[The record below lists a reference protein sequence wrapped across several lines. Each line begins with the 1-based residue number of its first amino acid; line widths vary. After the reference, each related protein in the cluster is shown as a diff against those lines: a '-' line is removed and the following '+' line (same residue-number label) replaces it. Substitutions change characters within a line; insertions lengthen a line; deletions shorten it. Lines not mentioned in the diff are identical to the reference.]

1 MTFLE
6 LVKMLAYEVGGA
18 ATAPTSVVGQTGQ
31 ARDLVRWVNSAW
43 TDIQGMHDNWG
54 FMREDFSFD
63 TVADTGDYTPS
74 GVAGVGAALTNHR
87 HWHTDTLRCYLT
99 ATGVADEMWLVE
111 WDYQALRNTYRFG
124 LQVTGRP
131 VVFAVKPK
139 GSSLMFGSIPNAAYT
154 VRGEYQRRPT
164 EMAVDTDEPDL
175 PEHLHKLI
183 VYYAMTHYA
192 LNEAAPEVLS
202 AAQMFGASLMAQLER
217 EELPEVTTGALA

>member
-6 LVKMLAYEVGGA
+6 IVQMLAYECGGA

-63 TVADTGDYTPS
+63 TVADLGDYTPS
-74 GVAGVGAALTNHR
+74 GAAGTGAALDDFR
-87 HWHTDTLRCYLT
+87 HWHTDTLRAYLT

-131 VVFAVKPK
+131 VVFAVKPN
-139 GSSLMFGSIPNAAYT
+139 GNALMFGSIPSAAYT
-154 VRGEYQRRPT
+154 VVGEYQRRPT
-164 EMAVDTDEPDL
+164 EMALDTDTPDI
-175 PEHLHKLI
+175 PAHLHKLI
-183 VYYAMTHYA
+183 VYHAMTHYA